1 MLITIQAVEE
11 RRNHVELMCHTLFP
25 IEPVVHY
32 DKVRKSPLNAFYN
45 MLDIQQCQD
54 EYRLHMQDDVVFNRR
69 LVMYLPHVIRDM
81 KKQDMHVL
89 TLFTPNRKLPK
100 EQLAKGLKYGVFP
113 NYLWLQATI
122 FSKKFVD
129 IMREVRDQKGE
140 YTKHDD
146 VFVQDCLKMSNIKAY
161 CHLPSIIQ
169 HNVKMGSVV
178 GNANSKRRMSDIY
191 DTNYITNYLENEA

>member
-11 RRNHVELMCHTLFP
+11 RRNHVDLMCHTLLP
-25 IEPVVHY
+25 HKPVVHY
-32 DKVRKSPLNAFYN
+32 DKLRKSPLNAFYN
-45 MLDIQQCQD
+45 MLDIQQYQN
-54 EYRLHMQDDVVFNRR
+54 EYRLHMQDDVIFNNR
-69 LVMYLPHVIRDM
+69 LVRYLPYVLKDM
-81 KKQDMHVL
+81 KERDMHVL

-100 EQLAKGLKYGVFP
+100 EQLSKGLKYGVFP

-122 FSKKFVD
+122 FSTKFIN
-129 IMREVRDQKGE
+129 IMREVRDEKGE

-146 VFVQDCLKMSNIKAY
+146 VFVQDCLKRSKIQAY
-161 CHLPSIIQ
+161 CHLPSIVQ
-169 HNVKMGSVV
+169 HHIKLGSVV